1 MGQKA
6 HPIGLRLGIVETW
19 RSRWYA
25 KKDYATFLHEDIE
38 IKRYIKQKLY
48 QAGISKIEVERT
60 PNRAR
65 INIYAARPGIIIG
78 RKGSEIE
85 KLRSELEKKTQKQ
98 IFINIIEVKR
108 PELDAQLVAESV
120 AAAMEKRV
128 GFRRAIKKAV
138 NTAMKLSAQ
147 GIKVACSGRLD
158 GSEMARYEWYRQGR
172 VPLHTLRAKID
183 YGTAEANTTY
193 GKVGIKTWIFN
204 GEVYKENQRTSA
216 GKNAGK
222 SAVATA
228 TK

>member
-19 RSRWYA
+19 RSRWFS
-25 KKDYATFLHEDIE
+25 KKEYATFLHEDIE

-48 QAGISKIEVERT
+48 QAGISKVEVERT

-98 IFINIIEVKR
+98 IFINIVEVKR
-108 PELDAQLVAESV
+108 PEQDAQLVAESV

-138 NTAMKLSAQ
+138 NTAMKLGVQ

-204 GEVYKENQRTSA
+204 GEVYKESPRLIA
-216 GKNAGK
+216 GQNGSKK
-222 SAVATA
+222 PAVPTL
-228 TK
+228 

>member
-1 MGQKA
+1 MGQKT
-6 HPIGLRLGIVETW
+6 HPIGLRLGITETW
-19 RSRWYA
+19 SSRWYA
-25 KKDYATFLHEDIE
+25 NKDYAIFLHEDIAL
-38 IKRYIKQKLY
+38 KKYIKEKLY
-48 QAGISKIEVERT
+48 QAGIAKVEVERT

-85 KLRSELEKKTQKQ
+85 KLRGELEKKTQKQ
-98 IFINIIEVKR
+98 IFINIVEIKR

-128 GFRRAIKKAV
+128 GFRRALKKAV
-138 NTAMKLSAQ
+138 TTAMKLGAQ
-147 GIKVACSGRLD
+147 GIRIACSGRLD
-158 GSEMARYEWYRQGR
+158 GAEMARYEWYRQGR

-204 GEVYKENQRTSA
+204 GEVYKESPRGSI
-216 GKNAGK
+216 GKNTERV
-222 SAVATA
+222 S
-228 TK
+228 

>member
-1 MGQKA
+1 MGQKT
-6 HPIGLRLGIVETW
+6 HPIGLRLGITETW
-19 RSRWYA
+19 RSRWYS
-25 KKDYATFLHEDIE
+25 KKEYATFLHEDLA
-38 IKRYIKQKLY
+38 IKKFIKQKLY
-48 QAGISKIEVERT
+48 QAGIAKIEVERT

-65 INIYAARPGIIIG
+65 INIHAARPGIIIG

-85 KLRSELEKKTQKQ
+85 KLRGELEKKTNKQ
-98 IFINIIEVKR
+98 IFINIVEVKR

-138 NTAMKLSAQ
+138 TSAMKLGAQ
-147 GIKVACSGRLD
+147 GIRVACSGRLD

-193 GKVGIKTWIFN
+193 GKVGVKTWIFN
-204 GEVYKENQRTSA
+204 GEVYKESVRKA
-216 GKNAGK
+216 IDPNAPK
-222 SAVATA
+222 AN
-228 TK
+228 

>member
-1 MGQKA
+1 MGQKT
-6 HPIGLRLGIVETW
+6 HPIGLRLGITETW

-25 KKDYATFLHEDIE
+25 KKDYASFLHEDIE
-38 IKRYIKQKLY
+38 IRKFIKQKLY
-48 QAGISKIEVERT
+48 QAGVSKIEVERT

-85 KLRSELEKKTQKQ
+85 KLRGEIEKKTNKQ
-98 IFINIIEVKR
+98 IFINIVEVKR

-138 NTAMKLSAQ
+138 TTAMKLGAQ
-147 GIKVACSGRLD
+147 GIRVACSGRLD

-193 GKVGIKTWIFN
+193 GKVGVKTWIFN
-204 GEVYKENQRTSA
+204 GEVYKESSR
-216 GKNAGK
+216 K
-222 SAVATA
+222 STGSDIAKANV
-228 TK
+228 

>member
-6 HPIGLRLGIVETW
+6 HPIGLRLGITETW

-25 KKDYATFLHEDIE
+25 KKDYAAFLHEDIA
-38 IKRYIKQKLY
+38 IRKYIKEKLY
-48 QAGISKIEVERT
+48 QAGIAKVEVERT

-85 KLRSELEKKTQKQ
+85 KLRGELEKKTQKQ
-98 IFINIIEVKR
+98 IFINIVEIKR

-128 GFRRAIKKAV
+128 GFRRALKKAV
-138 NTAMKLSAQ
+138 TTAMKLGAQ
-147 GIKVACSGRLD
+147 GIRIACSGRLD

-193 GKVGIKTWIFN
+193 GKVGVKTWIFN
-204 GEVYKENQRTSA
+204 GEVYKGSPK
-216 GKNAGK
+216 G
-222 SAVATA
+222 
-228 TK
+228 

>member
-1 MGQKA
+1 MGQKT
-6 HPIGLRLGIVETW
+6 HPIGLRLGITETW

-25 KKDYATFLHEDIE
+25 KKDYAAFLHEDIE
-38 IKRYIKQKLY
+38 IRKFIKQKLY
-48 QAGISKIEVERT
+48 QAGIAKIEVERT

-65 INIYAARPGIIIG
+65 INIHAARPGIIIG

-85 KLRSELEKKTQKQ
+85 KLRGELEKKTQKQ
-98 IFINIIEVKR
+98 IFINIVEVKR

-138 NTAMKLSAQ
+138 TTAMKLGAQ
-147 GIKVACSGRLD
+147 GIRVACSGRLD

-193 GKVGIKTWIFN
+193 GKVGVKTWIFN
-204 GEVYKENQRTSA
+204 GEVYKESA
-216 GKNAGK
+216 RKVINTN
-222 SAVATA
+222 V
-228 TK
+228 TKAS

>member
-1 MGQKA
+1 MGQKT
-6 HPIGLRLGIVETW
+6 HPIGLRLGITETW

-25 KKDYATFLHEDIE
+25 KKDYAVFLHEDIAV
-38 IKRYIKQKLY
+38 KKFIKQKLY
-48 QAGISKIEVERT
+48 QAGIAKIEVERT

-65 INIYAARPGIIIG
+65 INIHAARPGIIIG

-85 KLRSELEKKTQKQ
+85 KLRSELEKKTNKQ
-98 IFINIIEVKR
+98 IFINIVEVKR

-138 NTAMKLSAQ
+138 TTAMKLGAL
-147 GIKVACSGRLD
+147 GIRVACSGRLD

-204 GEVYKENQRTSA
+204 GEVYKESA
-216 GKNAGK
+216 RKTIDTK
-222 SAVATA
+222 VAKA
-228 TK
+228 S